1 MVAFMSTTSATG
13 KDEDYMVQVTD
24 DFNDYFKD
32 PNRLKVVIWLT
43 TNSYFTMGAES
54 WFALTS
60 TVAGKWADARK
71 EQRLNLPQETPDSC
85 TPVEIE

>member
-13 KDEDYMVQVTD
+13 KDNEINIQVTD

-32 PNRLKVVIWLT
+32 KNRLKVVIWLT

-54 WFALTS
+54 WFDLTS
-60 TVAGKWADARK
+60 KVAAKWGDAMCEAGK
-71 EQRLNLPQETPDSC
+71 LNQDEDPCIPASID
-85 TPVEIE
+85 

>member
-54 WFALTS
+54 FFDLTH
-60 TVAGKWADARK
+60 TVDRKYAEARR
-71 EQRLNLPQETPDSC
+71 EQRLALAQETPDSC
-85 TPVEIE
+85 TPAKIE